1 MKTGDFDY
9 YMKQFLTSYLPGS
22 RNVSENTIVSYR
34 DTFVK
39 LLVFFRDERLITPEK
54 IRFTNLNRNEIE
66 DFLFYLETV
75 QGCGISTRNQRL
87 AAMKSFFRFVVVERP
102 DLLYQANA
110 VFAIKNKKFEKPV
123 IDYLTVDELRLL
135 LKQPDTTIPR
145 GRRDLALLSLM
156 YESAARVQEICDLKV
171 SSVRCEAPFVV
182 RLYGKGRK
190 SRDIPLNASCMNI
203 ITKYMRE
210 NRLFDHEMREMPLF
224 FNSRREKLSRSGASF
239 ILSKYVAKAN
249 ENGSSI
255 SKKIT
260 PHCLRHSKAMH
271 MVEAGINLI
280 YIRDYLG
287 HESIETTQVYAKA
300 NSEAKRKAVEKMEKI
315 SPSPS
320 MPDWNDNPDLM
331 KFLRGI

>member
-1 MKTGDFDY
+1 MAHEREHYCQKVDRN
-9 YMKQFLTSYLPGS
+9 FL
-22 RNVSENTIVSYR
+22 
-34 DTFVK
+34 
-39 LLVFFRDERLITPEK
+39 EK
-54 IRFTNLNRNEIE
+54 INAKKNITME
-66 DFLFYLETV
+66 D
-75 QGCGISTRNQRL
+75 I
-87 AAMKSFFRFVVVERP
+87 KSYWYDG
-102 DLLYQANA
+102 DLSQIRYH
-110 VFAIKNKKFEKPV
+110 
-123 IDYLTVDELRLL
+123 Y
-135 LKQPDTTIPR
+135 
-145 GRRDLALLSLM
+145 
-156 YESAARVQEICDLKV
+156 
-171 SSVRCEAPFVV
+171 SS
-182 RLYGKGRK
+182 
-190 SRDIPLNASCMNI
+190 SR
-203 ITKYMRE
+203 
-210 NRLFDHEMREMPLF
+210 LF

-260 PHCLRHSKAMH
+260 PHCLRHSIAMH